1 MIRYEYQFNV
11 LSSSNRDEDFNSDFD
26 KYEAYLVTQNEALF
40 LQNNCNA
47 TETMKYIE
55 NKYGPFSDNEI
66 EYYRMKLS
74 NNQGNIINEF
84 QKNMVFNLFYK
95 DFGDTASLKS
105 INQIDYIKLIL
116 AAKRILEAYNM
127 VILPY
132 IISSKVVRIPNK
144 KNINKKEFLKI
155 ESDPLWQQIR
165 LKYRN
170 PKIEQ
175 EILGQIA
182 IILSSEFKIIDY
194 YDKELDGKKVE
205 IISDIVVQ
213 EYLLYILLI

>member
-1 MIRYEYQFNV
+1 M
-11 LSSSNRDEDFNSDFD
+11 LL
-26 KYEAYLVTQNEALF
+26 KYEAYIVTQNEALF

-55 NKYGPFSDNEI
+55 NKYGPFTENEV
-66 EYYRMKLS
+66 EYYRMKLA

-95 DFGDTASLKS
+95 DFGDTSSLNA
-105 INQIDYIKLIL
+105 INQTDYVKLIL

-132 IISSKVVRIPNK
+132 IISSKVIRIPNK
-144 KNINKKEFLKI
+144 KNINKKEFVKI

-182 IILSSEFKIIDY
+182 VILSSEFKIIDF
-194 YDKELDGKKVE
+194 YDKDLDGKKIE

>member
-1 MIRYEYQFNV
+1 
-11 LSSSNRDEDFNSDFD
+11 
-26 KYEAYLVTQNEALF
+26 
-40 LQNNCNA
+40 
-47 TETMKYIE
+47 
-55 NKYGPFSDNEI
+55 
-66 EYYRMKLS
+66 
-74 NNQGNIINEF
+74 
-84 QKNMVFNLFYK
+84 
-95 DFGDTASLKS
+95 
-105 INQIDYIKLIL
+105 
-116 AAKRILEAYNM
+116 M

>member
-1 MIRYEYQFNV
+1 
-11 LSSSNRDEDFNSDFD
+11 
-26 KYEAYLVTQNEALF
+26 
-40 LQNNCNA
+40 
-47 TETMKYIE
+47 
-55 NKYGPFSDNEI
+55 
-66 EYYRMKLS
+66 
-74 NNQGNIINEF
+74 
-84 QKNMVFNLFYK
+84 
-95 DFGDTASLKS
+95 
-105 INQIDYIKLIL
+105 
-116 AAKRILEAYNM
+116 M

-170 PKIEQ
+170 PKIE
-175 EILGQIA
+175 ILGQIA

>member
-1 MIRYEYQFNV
+1 M
-11 LSSSNRDEDFNSDFD
+11 
-26 KYEAYLVTQNEALF
+26 VTQDESLL

-47 TETMKYIE
+47 TETIKYIE
-55 NKYGPFSDNEI
+55 NKYGPFSEYEI
-66 EYYRMKLS
+66 EYYRVKLS
-74 NNQGNIINEF
+74 NSKGNIINEF

-95 DFGDTASLKS
+95 DFGDTVSVRA
-105 INQIDYIKLIL
+105 INQTDYIKLIL

-132 IISSKVVRIPNK
+132 IISGKVIRIPNK
-144 KNINKKEFLKI
+144 KNINKKEFIKI

-182 IILSSEFKIIDY
+182 VILSSEFKIIDY
-194 YDKELDGKKVE
+194 YDKELDGKRVE
-205 IISDIVVQ
+205 IISDIIIN

>member
-1 MIRYEYQFNV
+1 MQ
-11 LSSSNRDEDFNSDFD
+11 L
-26 KYEAYLVTQNEALF
+26 KYEAYIVTQNEALF

-55 NKYGPFSDNEI
+55 NKYGPFTENEV
-66 EYYRMKLS
+66 EYYRMKLA

-95 DFGDTASLKS
+95 DFGDTASLNA
-105 INQIDYIKLIL
+105 INQTDYVKLIL

-132 IISSKVVRIPNK
+132 IISSKVIRIPNK
-144 KNINKKEFLKI
+144 KNINKKEFVKI

-182 IILSSEFKIIDY
+182 VILSSEFKIIDF
-194 YDKELDGKKVE
+194 YDKDLDGKKIE

>member
-1 MIRYEYQFNV
+1 MR
-11 LSSSNRDEDFNSDFD
+11 L

-55 NKYGPFSDNEI
+55 KKYGPFSENEI

-74 NNQGNIINEF
+74 NKQGNIINEF

-95 DFGDTASLKS
+95 DFGDVASLKS
-105 INQIDYIKLIL
+105 INQIDYVKLIL

-155 ESDPLWQQIR
+155 ESDPLWKQIQ

-182 IILSSEFKIIDY
+182 IILSSEFRIIDF
-194 YDKELDGKKVE
+194 YDKELDGKNVE
-205 IISDIVVQ
+205 IISDIIVQ

>member
-1 MIRYEYQFNV
+1 
-11 LSSSNRDEDFNSDFD
+11 
-26 KYEAYLVTQNEALF
+26 
-40 LQNNCNA
+40 
-47 TETMKYIE
+47 
-55 NKYGPFSDNEI
+55 
-66 EYYRMKLS
+66 
-74 NNQGNIINEF
+74 
-84 QKNMVFNLFYK
+84 MVFNLFYK
-95 DFGDTASLKS
+95 DFGDVASLKS
-105 INQIDYIKLIL
+105 INQIDYVKLIL

>member
-74 NNQGNIINEF
+74 NNQGNLINEF
-84 QKNMVFNLFYK
+84 QNNMVFNLFYK
-95 DFGDTASLKS
+95 DFGETL
-105 INQIDYIKLIL
+105 Q
-116 AAKRILEAYNM
+116 
-127 VILPY
+127 
-132 IISSKVVRIPNK
+132 
-144 KNINKKEFLKI
+144 
-155 ESDPLWQQIR
+155 
-165 LKYRN
+165 
-170 PKIEQ
+170 
-175 EILGQIA
+175 
-182 IILSSEFKIIDY
+182 
-194 YDKELDGKKVE
+194 
-205 IISDIVVQ
+205 
-213 EYLLYILLI
+213 

>member
-1 MIRYEYQFNV
+1 M
-11 LSSSNRDEDFNSDFD
+11 LL

-55 NKYGPFSDNEI
+55 KKYGPFSENEI

-74 NNQGNIINEF
+74 NKQGNIINEF

-95 DFGDTASLKS
+95 DFGDVASLKS
-105 INQIDYIKLIL
+105 INQIDYVKLIL

>member
-1 MIRYEYQFNV
+1 M
-11 LSSSNRDEDFNSDFD
+11 LL

-55 NKYGPFSDNEI
+55 KKYGPFSENEI

-74 NNQGNIINEF
+74 NKQGNIINEF

-95 DFGDTASLKS
+95 DFGDVASLKS
-105 INQIDYIKLIL
+105 INQIDYVKLIL

-155 ESDPLWQQIR
+155 ESDPLWKQIQ

-182 IILSSEFKIIDY
+182 IILSSEFRIIDF
-194 YDKELDGKKVE
+194 YDKELDGKNVE
-205 IISDIVVQ
+205 IISDIIVQ